1 MHLLVVIIKEG
12 ISGVTH
18 KRVSFYGTL
27 NLWLNPQVIPHS
39 QIKKEEIREKAI
51 KAIHDLPEDNL
62 RLWKYDKRYPLWL
75 KYQLQD
81 ILIGIYQEN
90 NKVLFEDYLLAE

>member
-27 NLWLNPQVIPHS
+27 NLRLNPQVIPHS
-39 QIKKEEIREKAI
+39 RNFMAMRGVEPRKAGNNTTASSAPAIAIKKS
-51 KAIHDLPEDNL
+51 P
-62 RLWKYDKRYPLWL
+62 
-75 KYQLQD
+75 
-81 ILIGIYQEN
+81 
-90 NKVLFEDYLLAE
+90 